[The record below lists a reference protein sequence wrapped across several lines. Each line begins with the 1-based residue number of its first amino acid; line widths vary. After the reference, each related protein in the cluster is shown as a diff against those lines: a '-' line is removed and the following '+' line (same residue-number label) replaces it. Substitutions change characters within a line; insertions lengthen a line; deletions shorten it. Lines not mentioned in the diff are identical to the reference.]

1 VLTVAGRETRIPLE
15 NAAKRDFSIIDFSPD
30 KQYLLLSLE
39 ISDPVTASEEL
50 ESQELGLIRLSDG
63 KITTWSI
70 WKVLGWKACDATIE
84 LQGFLPD
91 GKPVIR
97 ARPSIWSSHPRPNCV
112 SQPGLFSFSPAEGY
126 SERLADA
133 TKVIR
138 YGEELHSAKR
148 SCKADPD
155 LAAQCF
161 TVHGRLDFYNGG
173 PTTRIWVIGTHHILG
188 VYDEIVPENVSGKL
202 DWNTDVFA
210 DFLVCPFTRGN
221 QGHMQPVCIES
232 ARNVRTVPRQ

>member
-1 VLTVAGRETRIPLE
+1 M
-15 NAAKRDFSIIDFSPD
+15 
-30 KQYLLLSLE
+30 
-39 ISDPVTASEEL
+39 
-50 ESQELGLIRLSDG
+50 
-63 KITTWSI
+63 
-70 WKVLGWKACDATIE
+70 
-84 LQGFLPD
+84 QGFLPD

-97 ARPSIWSSHPRPNCV
+97 ARPSVWSGHSNPNCV
-112 SQPGLFSFSPAEGY
+112 SRPELSSFDPAQATTQK
-126 SERLADA
+126 LADT

-138 YGEELHSAKR
+138 YGEELHSATQ

-202 DWNTDVFA
+202 DWNKDVFA
-210 DFLVCPFTRGN
+210 DFLVCPFAREN

-232 ARNVRTVPRQ
+232 AKNIHTSPRQ